1 MPLNEAVT
9 LAVNDCINEGILE
22 EFLRKN
28 RSEVIAMSIFEYNK
42 EEEERK
48 IRKAEYEA
56 DETRILNLIQHLTI
70 DGRSDEIP
78 KLATDRDLLNT
89 LLKEYNL

>member
-9 LAVNDCINEGILE
+9 LAVNNCIKEGILE
-22 EFLRKN
+22 KFLRQN

-56 DETRILNLIQHLTI
+56 GFAEGESH
-70 DGRSDEIP
+70 G
-78 KLATDRDLLNT
+78 T
-89 LLKEYNL
+89 LLKEYNI